1 MQEEARKDFRCRKH
15 VDTDGE
21 KKQRKEG
28 RLSRDGRRKRMFLDR
43 CGVLPVTPA
52 F

>member
-1 MQEEARKDFRCRKH
+1 MQEQARKEVRCRKH

-21 KKQRKEG
+21 KKQWKEG
-28 RLSRDGRRKRMFLDR
+28 RLSREGGRKRMFLDP
-43 CGVLPVTPA
+43 CGVLPITPA